1 MESKIVFNKDES
13 AATLYV
19 MKVFSAEVK
28 TVWDHFTQAEL
39 LDLWWAPKPW
49 KCETQK
55 MNFQNRGTWNYA
67 MVSPENE
74 KHFAGI
80 GFEEINPNRSISL
93 SDFFTDENGNKNQ
106 EFPTTNWLIGFTGV
120 EEGTKLTVNIHF
132 QSSEDLNK
140 LLEMGF
146 EGGFKMGLN
155 QLEQL
160 IEKK

>member
-49 KCETQK
+49 KCETMELDFNPNGK
-55 MNFQNRGTWNYA
+55 WRYA
-67 MVSPENE
+67 MTSPEGE
-74 KHFAGI
+74 KHFSAAQ
-80 GFEEINPNRSISL
+80 FNEINEERSFDR
-93 SDFFTDENGNKNQ
+93 SDYFSDEDGNQ
-106 EFPTTNWLIGFTGV
+106 LPTSAASNWLIGFTGV